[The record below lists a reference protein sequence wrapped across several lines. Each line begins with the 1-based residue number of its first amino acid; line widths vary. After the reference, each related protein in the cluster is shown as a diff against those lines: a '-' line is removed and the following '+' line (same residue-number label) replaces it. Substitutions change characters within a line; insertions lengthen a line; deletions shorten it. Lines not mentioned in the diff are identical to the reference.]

1 MTTDESDETQ
11 VKVTQMTGP
20 RGHPYEQIEV
30 PNRLA
35 AKVGGFRVDP
45 EAVARVQARLE
56 ALSAQY
62 PEVAQPDLDRL
73 AALWQRLRGGGGTEE
88 EAEALRRIA
97 HDFKGQGASLGYPL
111 ISDIGASL
119 GELLRGADLSSELVK
134 QAVDQH
140 VAALGAVLHGRITG
154 DGGDH
159 GRALSA
165 NLRRL
170 VEKCLA
176 G

>member
-1 MTTDESDETQ
+1 MTADEDEEARP
-11 VKVTQMTGP
+11 KVTQMTGP
-20 RGHPYEQIEV
+20 QGHPYEQIEV

-35 AKVGGFRVDP
+35 QKVGGFRVDP
-45 EAVARVQARLE
+45 AAVARVQARLE

-62 PEVAQPDLDRL
+62 PEAAQPDLDRL
-73 AALWQRLRGGGGTEE
+73 AGLWQRLRGGSEE
-88 EAEALRRIA
+88 EAEAFRRIA

-119 GELLRGADLSSELVK
+119 GDLLRGADLSTELVK

-140 VAALGAVLHGRITG
+140 IAALGAVLHNRITG

-165 NLRRL
+165 GLRRL